1 MNRLQTKVLVL
12 AAASIVSTAVTGL
25 HVEAKKGI
33 ALPTS
38 LPQGFAVP
46 IDRDLG
52 VPVIGFGGFEHAHL
66 KHNPVIF
73 LHGNNDTPFP
83 TACNP
88 FGGIAKIAQFFLDQ
102 GYSTEE
108 LWGLGYQGDQ
118 CDLIATP
125 TNRSG
130 QAHTVANNV
139 AELRDFVRAV
149 RQFTGAQ
156 RVDIVAH
163 SLGVVLAREWMRQD
177 NAFGLVEH
185 LVGIAGPNHG
195 IQDCYPGNPFSIPAL
210 GGFTP
215 DSPIC
220 LEFGS
225 ASTPLLATLNQDETP
240 GPTKYLMIYNFD
252 HDFVYIPGVADGV
265 FPVLS
270 ALDREGNPHD
280 FSLSPLLNGAIAIGV
295 SGSSAFDP
303 ILGTAHLG
311 IVSNPRVW
319 QLAFDFV
326 TADVVRANVAE
337 GD

>member
-1 MNRLQTKVLVL
+1 MTTVRTKALVL
-12 AAASIVSTAVTGL
+12 AVASILSTAITGL
-25 HVEAKKGI
+25 HVEAKKSI

-38 LPQGFAVP
+38 FPAGFAVP
-46 IDRDLG
+46 IDRDLR
-52 VPVIGFGGFEHAHL
+52 VPVIGFGGFEHGHL

-88 FGGIAKIAQFFLDQ
+88 FGGIAKIAQFFLDR
-102 GYSTEE
+102 GYSTDE

-118 CDLIATP
+118 CDLVATP

-130 QAHTVANNV
+130 QAHTVADNV

-177 NAFGLVEH
+177 NAFAMVEH
-185 LVGIAGPNHG
+185 LVGISGPNHG

-215 DSPIC
+215 DSAIC

-225 ASTPLLATLNQDETP
+225 PSTPLLTTLNQDETP
-240 GPTKYLMIYNFD
+240 GPTKYLVVYNFD
-252 HDFVYIPGVADGV
+252 HDFVYIPGADGV
-265 FPVLS
+265 FSGLQP
-270 ALDREGNPHD
+270 LDREGNPHD
-280 FSLSPLLNGAIAIGV
+280 FSLSPLQNGAIGVGV
-295 SGSSAFDP
+295 SGSGAFDA

-311 IVSNPRVW
+311 ILYNPKVW

-326 TADVVRANVAE
+326 TADVVRANVAARE
-337 GD
+337 